1 MICGVA
7 ALNQSYISSHNHRQW
22 KRRSADVG
30 GLRLATTNNGQ
41 GKGWVGTEVETTQF
55 AELLSEMYTQTL
67 NAVNEHV
74 SEYVPTPL
82 SNPARS
88 RLIRSLDIWHFE
100 PHRLPEEEILACTII
115 LFEVLYCIEG
125 MEEAV
130 GIPLSQVSAFVHHLR
145 QIYRYENTYHN
156 FEHALDVLQA
166 IQCYLSTAHMVPPVT
181 ILLQPAD
188 RKWRPRL
195 GKYTH
200 EPLVRT
206 LGLREIFALYIAA
219 IGHDVGHP
227 GVTNVFMKNA
237 QTPLSLVFDG
247 RSALEQ
253 LHCQLL
259 LRVMR
264 MHGLGV
270 LLDDP
275 ENGVRFKKLLLQA
288 VLATD
293 MSVHADFMQRFQQE
307 LNGHREP
314 LFQRQILAC
323 QALLKNA
330 DISNPSRPFPVAEH
344 WASALMQEWSAQA
357 ELEEHFR
364 LQQSV
369 QPADDPLSAAK
380 SQIFF
385 ISTFAKPLLLASM
398 GAIPEMS
405 RYHQHCDMNLE
416 RWLTRKADLES
427 RNDISPPNPTP
438 PPPKS
443 PRQPSDF
450 QSAFP
455 LTLPSGSSSLLPTP
469 SGTISTANSTASSES
484 DPTSPCESIFSTGI
498 FSPTSDAVAHSPSIV
513 NFTGGNRRHTPSSSG
528 SSSGSILNANSPNNM
543 QDPHE
548 AIRAAGRL
556 SMRQLNKASHR
567 NSWCVPSSLP
577 NGNGAGPNHI
587 LVGLGISGIGGFGS
601 SSITHGFPPLSPL
614 STVASESGSSYSP
627 PTPNS
632 VAPPPSVPP
641 VLLSNGGKT
650 RSPISPVPIVIPV
663 NRTSSV
669 QSSMIGAAAQ

>member
-7 ALNQSYISSHNHRQW
+7 ALNQSYIDHQNHRQW

-30 GLRLATTNNGQ
+30 GLRLATANSGQ

-67 NAVNEHV
+67 NAVNEHT
-74 SEYVPTPL
+74 SEYVPASLTT
-82 SNPARS
+82 PARS
-88 RLIRSLDIWHFE
+88 RLIRSLDCWHFE

-115 LFEVLYCIEG
+115 LFEVLYRIEG

-130 GIPLSQVSAFVHHLR
+130 GVPLAQVSAFVHHLR

-166 IQCYLSTAHMVPPVT
+166 IQCYLNTSHMVPAVT
-181 ILLQPAD
+181 ILLQPNRTWKPSRKPGD
-188 RKWRPRL
+188 RAL
-195 GKYTH
+195 LH
-200 EPLVRT
+200 T
-206 LGLREIFALYIAA
+206 LGLRDIFALYIAA

-264 MHGLGV
+264 IHGLGV

-275 ENGVRFKKLLLQA
+275 ADGVRFKKLLLKT

-293 MSVHADFMQRFQQE
+293 MSVHGDFMQRFQQE
-307 LNGHREP
+307 LDGQRQP
-314 LFQRQILAC
+314 LFQRQVLAC

-330 DISNPSRPFPVAEH
+330 DISNPSRPFPVAQH

-357 ELEEHFR
+357 ELEEHFC
-364 LQQSV
+364 LQPSV

-385 ISTFAKPLLLASM
+385 ISTFTKPLLDASVK
-398 GAIPEMS
+398 AIPEMA
-405 RYHQHCDMNLE
+405 RYAKHCEMNLE
-416 RWLTRKADLES
+416 RWITRKADLLS
-427 RNDISPPNPTP
+427 RNELSPPNPALAP
-438 PPPKS
+438 PRS

-450 QSAFP
+450 HSAFP

-469 SGTISTANSTASSES
+469 SATMSTANSAASSES
-484 DPTSPCESIFSTGI
+484 DPTSPCESVYSAAI
-498 FSPTSDAVAHSPSIV
+498 FSPTSEVVAHVPSYAH
-513 NFTGGNRRHTPSSSG
+513 GNRRHTPSSSSG
-528 SSSGSILNANSPNNM
+528 SSNGIIWNTNSPASEE
-543 QDPHE
+543 PHE

-556 SMRQLNKASHR
+556 SMRQLNKMTHR
-567 NSWCVPSSLP
+567 NSWCVSSSLF
-577 NGNGAGPNHI
+577 NGTSGASPSHNLG
-587 LVGLGISGIGGFGS
+587 VGLGISGIGTTFESSTITTGFL
-601 SSITHGFPPLSPL
+601 PPLSPL
-614 STVASESGSSYSP
+614 STIESESGSTYSP

-632 VAPPPSVPP
+632 VPPPPSAPSMVVNAVGKAP
-641 VLLSNGGKT
+641 LSPL
-650 RSPISPVPIVIPV
+650 SPEPIAIV
-663 NRTSSV
+663 
-669 QSSMIGAAAQ
+669 GATAH

>member
-7 ALNQSYISSHNHRQW
+7 ALNRSYINSQNHRQW

-41 GKGWVGTEVETTQF
+41 GMGWVGTEVETTQF

-67 NAVNEHV
+67 NAVNEHS
-74 SEYVPTPL
+74 SEYVPMSL
-82 SNPARS
+82 SNSARS
-88 RLIRSLDIWHFE
+88 RLIRSLDCWHFE
-100 PHRLPEEEILACTII
+100 PHRLPEEEILACSII
-115 LFEVLYCIEG
+115 LFEVLYRIEG

-130 GIPLSQVSAFVHHLR
+130 GVPLTQVSAFVHHLR
-145 QIYRYENTYHN
+145 HIYRYENTYHN

-166 IQCYLSTAHMVPPVT
+166 IQCYLNTAHMVPSVT
-181 ILLQPAD
+181 ILLQPGRMWKPS
-188 RKWRPRL
+188 RKQNSD
-195 GKYTH
+195 T
-200 EPLVRT
+200 LVGT
-206 LGLREIFALYIAA
+206 LGLRDIFALYIAA

-237 QTPLSLVFDG
+237 QTPLSIVFDG

-264 MHGLGV
+264 LHGLGV

-275 ENGVRFKKLLLQA
+275 ADGVRFKKLLLQA

-293 MSVHADFMQRFQQE
+293 MSVHGDFMQRFQQE
-307 LNGHREP
+307 LSGHREP
-314 LFQRQILAC
+314 LFQRQVLAC

-330 DISNPSRPFPVAEH
+330 DISNPSRPFPVAQH

-357 ELEEHFR
+357 ELEEHFC
-364 LQQSV
+364 LQPSV

-385 ISTFAKPLLLASM
+385 ISTFTKPLLDASVK
-398 GAIPEMS
+398 AIPEMA
-405 RYHQHCDMNLE
+405 RYAQHCEMNLE
-416 RWLTRKADLES
+416 RWITRKADIES
-427 RNDISPPNPTP
+427 RNKLSPPDPSP
-438 PPPKS
+438 PPRS

-469 SGTISTANSTASSES
+469 SATMSTANSAASSES
-484 DPTSPCESIFSTGI
+484 DPTSPCESVYSAAI
-498 FSPTSDAVAHSPSIV
+498 FSPTSDAIAQSPSLPNYI
-513 NFTGGNRRHTPSSSG
+513 TSSNRRRTPSSSG
-528 SSSGSILNANSPNNM
+528 SSSGSIRNANSPSIV
-543 QDPHE
+543 QGSHE

-556 SMRQLNKASHR
+556 SIRQLNKMTHR
-567 NSWCVPSSLP
+567 NSWCVPSSLL
-577 NGNGAGPNHI
+577 NGSGQNHN
-587 LVGLGISGIGGFGS
+587 LGVGLGISGIGPFGS
-601 SSITHGFPPLSPL
+601 SSTITNAFAPPPLSPM
-614 STVASESGSSYSP
+614 STIESESGSTYCP

-632 VAPPPSVPP
+632 VVPPSMHSMMVNGSGKVHAP
-641 VLLSNGGKT
+641 LS
-650 RSPISPVPIVIPV
+650 PLSPVPIAIPASASH
-663 NRTSSV
+663 TSIIEAV
-669 QSSMIGAAAQ
+669 AQ